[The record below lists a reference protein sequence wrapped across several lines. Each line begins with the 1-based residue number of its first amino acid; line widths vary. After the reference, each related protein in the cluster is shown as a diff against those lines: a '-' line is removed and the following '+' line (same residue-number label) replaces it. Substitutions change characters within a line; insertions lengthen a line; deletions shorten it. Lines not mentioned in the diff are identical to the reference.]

1 MIQLEYFY
9 CSTLQ
14 ALDMNER
21 SVSIKSVFIYSV
33 LISFNNNSKLLGL
46 EKHNPFAPP
55 LRATNAILFAF
66 LASVASIF

>member
-1 MIQLEYFY
+1 M
-9 CSTLQ
+9 
-14 ALDMNER
+14 
-21 SVSIKSVFIYSV
+21 
-33 LISFNNNSKLLGL
+33 SFNNNSKLLGL